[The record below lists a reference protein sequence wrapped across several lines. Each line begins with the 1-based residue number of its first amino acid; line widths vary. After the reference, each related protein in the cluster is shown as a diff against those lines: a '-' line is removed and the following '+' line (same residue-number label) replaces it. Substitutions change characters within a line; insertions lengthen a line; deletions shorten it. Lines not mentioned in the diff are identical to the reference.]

1 MITVYYAKVFPFL
14 EEGTFFAHKDQI
26 DEKRRQDIIGKKN
39 KEAKARS
46 LAAGVLLHAGLC
58 KYLNYPTENTP
69 PFQTECGQWGKPYL
83 VDYPGIHFNLSHS
96 GEYVCCVV
104 ADREV
109 GVDVQKH
116 QEVKAGLAQRFFP
129 EEDNRILAGLDEKE
143 RKEWFFRIWSIR
155 ESYIKFTGKGMR
167 EGLDSF
173 GIDWKNQAILNAGE
187 KHIAYFEENREL
199 MGYSM
204 CVCGQE
210 KELHPRWVQVELGE
224 ESRGEKKV

>member
-26 DEKRRQDIIGKKN
+26 EEKRRQEILCKKN
-39 KEAKARS
+39 QEAKARS

-58 KYLNYPTENTP
+58 RYLNYPPEKTP
-69 PFQTECGQWGKPYL
+69 PFQTGRGRWGKPYL
-83 VDYPGIHFNLSHS
+83 VDYPRIYFNLSHS
-96 GEYVCCVV
+96 GEYVCCAV
-104 ADREV
+104 ADHEV
-109 GVDVQKH
+109 GVDIQKY
-116 QEVKAGLAQRFFP
+116 QEVKNGLAERFFP

-173 GIDWKNQAILNAGE
+173 GIDWKNQAILNAE
-187 KHIAYFEENREL
+187 KKHLAYFEENREL

-210 KELHPRWVQVELGE
+210 KELHPRWVRMEFGE
-224 ESRGEKKV
+224 GNCGEKKV